1 MSTSEGL
8 GGGGGGEASAS
19 ASSAAPAATAAPAS
33 PTGSDTA
40 APAASD
46 SAGPGQATTTA
57 PAAPE
62 ATAAA
67 AAAPTEASP
76 GTSGEAPA
84 ETPWSG
90 EVAGLETAT
99 WFASLTDDIKAMVK
113 SGIQQKISN
122 LERMGADNAAK
133 AKQSLTEA
141 QAEAG
146 RVASDRQALQTEMR
160 EARQAIEADRA
171 RIRQM
176 LTNPPEN
183 GEEAV
188 AQARVTEEAAAQL
201 SAAEVELTEARAAI
215 EAAEAAKQM
224 SAQTSLR
231 LQQQLAEAADQ
242 IQIMKHDLEA
252 AQQMARQ
259 IQSDRLEEVIR
270 QVDPDI
276 LADGNEAAFDELA
289 RGLSVYGD
297 EPFTEEDLAREIKKV
312 RAVHP
317 IPGAP
322 KDVPASMAAMAS
334 GGTASP
340 AAVVGVEKDYHRLV
354 RQKQEDI
361 HRLARSRQA

>member
-340 AAVVGVEKDYHRLV
+340 AAVTGVEKDYHRLV

>member
-40 APAASD
+40 APTGSDTAS
-46 SAGPGQATTTA
+46 PGQATTTA

-62 ATAAA
+62 AAAA

>member
-1 MSTSEGL
+1 
-8 GGGGGGEASAS
+8 
-19 ASSAAPAATAAPAS
+19 
-33 PTGSDTA
+33 
-40 APAASD
+40 
-46 SAGPGQATTTA
+46 
-57 PAAPE
+57 
-62 ATAAA
+62 
-67 AAAPTEASP
+67 
-76 GTSGEAPA
+76 
-84 ETPWSG
+84 
-90 EVAGLETAT
+90 
-99 WFASLTDDIKAMVK
+99 LTDDIKAMVK